1 MQDVEI
7 FKASV
12 MSAANGSTRS
22 RVHCPACSPERKKS
36 GERTLSVTVDDG
48 FALFKCHHCDASG
61 RVETGDGWTPPAPT
75 HIQAT
80 KNPSVPIGDLAS
92 LDSLQVQYLSSRG
105 ISQETAE
112 RCGVV
117 SGMVWMRDR
126 GKEVRCI
133 GFPYSNDD
141 GSTAIKWRDGA
152 KNFSQTGAARSLW
165 RISEFT
171 GGDLVICEGELD
183 ACSFEECGIQATS
196 VPNGAP
202 LGEVKSGTGKKFS
215 YLWDA
220 KDVIERAD
228 RIILATDRD
237 APGDA
242 LAEEIARR
250 VGKARC
256 WRVPFPDGCKDAND
270 VLVKKG
276 KDALL
281 STMELATPWPVMGLR
296 DASEYRSE
304 AVALYKGD
312 FDSGISSGLHDLDR
326 LYKVMPQTLT
336 IITGV
341 PGSGKST
348 FLTWMSVNIASKSNW
363 NCAILS
369 SETSSQVHVLQMASV
384 YIGKPFRGPNKMSE
398 SELMR
403 GLDWVESQFVF
414 LDESDTDIQSVLDR
428 AHAAILRNGV
438 RLLIIDPYNF
448 LTGEFVDGTVQG
460 INTLLVSL
468 KSFAIEHGIA
478 VWLVAHPTKMYRQ
491 SDGKVPTPGGYDIS
505 GSASFFN
512 VADAGLSIGRD
523 SPGKTLVTCWKVRFP
538 WIGDTGQA
546 LLDFSERDGSFS
558 STNFGGDIFAEESAE
573 DIFDTIGSVD

>member
-1 MQDVEI
+1 
-7 FKASV
+7 
-12 MSAANGSTRS
+12 
-22 RVHCPACSPERKKS
+22 
-36 GERTLSVTVDDG
+36 
-48 FALFKCHHCDASG
+48 
-61 RVETGDGWTPPAPT
+61 
-75 HIQAT
+75 
-80 KNPSVPIGDLAS
+80 
-92 LDSLQVQYLSSRG
+92 
-105 ISQETAE
+105 
-112 RCGVV
+112 
-117 SGMVWMRDR
+117 
-126 GKEVRCI
+126 
-133 GFPYSNDD
+133 
-141 GSTAIKWRDGA
+141 
-152 KNFSQTGAARSLW
+152 
-165 RISEFT
+165 
-171 GGDLVICEGELD
+171 
-183 ACSFEECGIQATS
+183 
-196 VPNGAP
+196 
-202 LGEVKSGTGKKFS
+202 
-215 YLWDA
+215 
-220 KDVIERAD
+220 
-228 RIILATDRD
+228 
-237 APGDA
+237 
-242 LAEEIARR
+242 
-250 VGKARC
+250 
-256 WRVPFPDGCKDAND
+256 
-270 VLVKKG
+270 
-276 KDALL
+276 
-281 STMELATPWPVMGLR
+281 
-296 DASEYRSE
+296 
-304 AVALYKGD
+304 
-312 FDSGISSGLHDLDR
+312 
-326 LYKVMPQTLT
+326 LT